1 MLELLKMLVLITAG
15 AAAIKLLT
23 RTMTPN
29 RPHKPDDE
37 LFAGQDSDESDDT

>member
-1 MLELLKMLVLITAG
+1 MLELLKMLVLIAAG

-29 RPHKPDDE
+29 RIQKQLDKE
-37 LFAGQDSDESDDT
+37 LKEAEESDET